1 MTDERTGGQGVRVR
15 PGDVRQAGDWLA
27 RHGLGEAQP
36 TPLLAARLAA
46 RRRARLADHLMLAV
60 LIIAA
65 ALAQLGQ
72 LLVAPAS
79 GGPEPGSGTWWPL
92 LALAGLVAAL
102 LVTRA
107 LLESWVRRV
116 DRGAGAALAR
126 RAAHPVRPGWR
137 ALLGRPYA
145 VWAAGT
151 YVAALALTGSAL
163 TLDDTGVRQAALVLL
178 VALAG
183 VGAVAL
189 LQMRDLL
196 ARPVVAE
203 DELSLTADVIMRI
216 EDARESTS
224 PGTVWC
230 LPMVLLFGMAPGWWK
245 AASLSLVLL
254 GLAAL
259 VVIQARTP
267 DSAAMARRI
276 VSLG

>member
-1 MTDERTGGQGVRVR
+1 MTDERTGGPGVRVR

-27 RHGLGEAQP
+27 RHGLGEARP

-65 ALAQLGQ
+65 ALAQLN
-72 LLVAPAS
+72 LFLAAP
-79 GGPEPGSGTWWPL
+79 GGPGSESWTWWPL
-92 LALAGLVAAL
+92 LMLAGLVAAL
-102 LVTRA
+102 LVTRT
-107 LLESWVRRV
+107 LLEAWVRRI

-126 RAAHPVRPGWR
+126 RAAHPVQPGWR

-145 VWAAGT
+145 LWTAGT
-151 YVAALALTGSAL
+151 YAAALALAGSAL
-163 TLDDTGVRQAALVLL
+163 TLDGAGVRQAALVLL

-189 LQMRDLL
+189 LQVRDLL

-230 LPMVLLFGMAPGWWK
+230 LPMVLLFGTAPGWWR

-259 VVIQARTP
+259 VVIQTRTP

>member
-1 MTDERTGGQGVRVR
+1 MTDGRTGGQGVRVR
-15 PGDVRQAGDWLA
+15 PEDVRQAGVWLG

-65 ALAQLGQ
+65 ALAHLGQ
-72 LLVAPAS
+72 LSVAPA
-79 GGPEPGSGTWWPL
+79 GAEPESGTWWPL
-92 LALAGLVAAL
+92 LMLAGLVAAL
-102 LVTRA
+102 LVTRT
-107 LLESWVRRV
+107 LLETWVRRV

-126 RAAHPVRPGWR
+126 RAAHTLQPGWR

-145 VWAAGT
+145 AWAAGT

-189 LQMRDLL
+189 LQVRDLL

-216 EDARESTS
+216 EDARESTL

-230 LPMVLLFGMAPGWWK
+230 LPIVLLFGMAPGWWRV
-245 AASLSLVLL
+245 ASLSLVLL
-254 GLAAL
+254 GLAVL
-259 VVIQARTP
+259 VVVQTRTP

>member
-27 RHGLGEAQP
+27 RHGLGEARP

-60 LIIAA
+60 LIMAA
-65 ALAQLGQ
+65 ALVQAGH
-72 LLVAPAS
+72 LLAAPAP
-79 GGPEPGSGTWWPL
+79 GGPEPEPGSWWPL
-92 LALAGLVAAL
+92 LTLAGLVAAL
-102 LVTRA
+102 LVTRT
-107 LLESWVRRV
+107 LMESWVRRV
-116 DRGAGAALAR
+116 DRRAGAALAR
-126 RAAHPVRPGWR
+126 RAAHPVQPGWR
-137 ALLGRPYA
+137 ALFGTPYA
-145 VWAAGT
+145 AWAVAT
-151 YVAALALTGSAL
+151 YAAALALAGSAL
-163 TLDDTGVRQAALVLL
+163 TLDGTGVRYAALVLL

-189 LQMRDLL
+189 LQVRDLL

-216 EDARESTS
+216 EDARDCTS
-224 PGTVWC
+224 PGTVWG
-230 LPMVLLFGMAPGWWK
+230 LPMVLLFGLAPGWWK
-245 AASLSLVLL
+245 VASLSLVLL

-267 DSAAMARRI
+267 GSATMARQI

>member
-1 MTDERTGGQGVRVR
+1 MRVR

-27 RHGLGEAQP
+27 RHGLGEARP

-65 ALAQLGQ
+65 ALAQLN
-72 LLVAPAS
+72 LFLAAP
-79 GGPEPGSGTWWPL
+79 GGPGSESWTWWPL
-92 LALAGLVAAL
+92 LMLAGLVAAL
-102 LVTRA
+102 LVTRT
-107 LLESWVRRV
+107 LLEAWVRRI

-126 RAAHPVRPGWR
+126 RATHPVQPGWR
-137 ALLGRPYA
+137 VLLGRPYA
-145 VWAAGT
+145 LWAAGT
-151 YVAALALTGSAL
+151 YAAALALTGSAL
-163 TLDDTGVRQAALVLL
+163 TLDGAGVRQAALVLL

-189 LQMRDLL
+189 LQVRDLL

-230 LPMVLLFGMAPGWWK
+230 LPMVLLFGMAPGWWR

-259 VVIQARTP
+259 VVIQTRTP